1 MPAPLTPPP
10 TTIRS
15 NWPRS
20 RVIPY
25 GSGST
30 RIKGTFPCQVSANFL
45 SGGCGGDF
53 YGLYRCAG
61 DMRSQSDVIELKQFQ
76 VGGRRLDREGF
87 YGGAAQM
94 PRLERLRERVVVD
107 HRPPRRVHEI

>member
-30 RIKGTFPCQVSANFL
+30 RIKGTFPCEVSTNL
-45 SGGCGGDF
+45 LCCCGGGDL
-53 YGLYRCAG
+53 YGLHRCPR

-76 VGGRRLDREGF
+76 IGGRRLDRESF
-87 YGGAAQM
+87 QGGAAQM
-94 PRLERLRERVVVD
+94 PRLER
-107 HRPPRRVHEI
+107 